1 MGQEEWVTA
10 IAEAVAPL
18 QRGRRRT
25 IKTKILAT
33 RTVVVA
39 GLLDLGEEGGAWRG
53 RGEGEMWREN

>member
-1 MGQEEWVTA
+1 VTA